1 MFSSRRMNGRRWQA
15 IWILI
20 WPTVSPISIND
31 MLIKSKQEKPPL
43 PHSIH
48 ACHHMVTGRF
58 CVCVPLSVSGLS
70 SATYTIKCET
80 APLCHTGQAVW
91 GWDKHCS
98 LTLNHPKVSST
109 RGCCYILWHGQINRP
124 FMSPLL
130 MSHQEARKS
139 SCHIRPVR
147 LHISS
152 TLLRN
157 SLCHKLDRPH
167 SPVYSWMLS
176 GVSLLLL
183 AGSKRL

>member
-1 MFSSRRMNGRRWQA
+1 MNRRRWQA

-20 WPTVSPISIND
+20 WPTVSLISIND
-31 MLIKSKQEKPPL
+31 MLIKGKQEKPSP

-48 ACHHMVTGRF
+48 ACHRMVMGRF
-58 CVCVPLSVSGLS
+58 FVCVCVPLSISGLS

-80 APLCHTGQAVW
+80 IPLCHTGQAVP
-91 GWDKHCS
+91 GWDKLCS

-109 RGCCYILWHGQINRP
+109 RGRCYILWHDQINRP

-130 MSHQEARKS
+130 VSHQEARKS
-139 SCHIRPVR
+139 SCHIRPVS

-152 TLLRN
+152 TLLCN

-167 SPVYSWMLS
+167 SPVYSGMLS

>member
-1 MFSSRRMNGRRWQA
+1 MNRRRWQA

-31 MLIKSKQEKPPL
+31 MLIKGKQEKLPP

-48 ACHHMVTGRF
+48 ACHRTVTGRF
-58 CVCVPLSVSGLS
+58 VCVCVCVCVWLWGLS
-70 SATYTIKCET
+70 SATYTIKCEN
-80 APLCHTGQAVW
+80 APLCHTGQVDP
-91 GWDKHCS
+91 GWDKLYS
-98 LTLNHPKVSST
+98 LTLNHLKVSST
-109 RGCCYILWHGQINRP
+109 WGRCYILWHGQINRP

-152 TLLRN
+152 TLLCN

-167 SPVYSWMLS
+167 SPVYSGTLS